1 MKGFSLHMKRYLLL
15 YIVFLACG
23 SYSHAQ
29 DKAYAKS
36 VVDTLTS
43 PFFAGRGYVQDGDW
57 KAALYIM
64 NAFQQANLRKL
75 LNQDDFQQK
84 FSMTVNTFPGKMLV
98 KVDGKELQPGADY
111 IVDPLSGG
119 CALNTYIIEYADS
132 AFLARLGK
140 KRFKKPKHKF
150 AIAVEEKYLEKAFQN
165 GLFQKINAL
174 GPSAIIEVESGRLI
188 WSVSNKAID
197 IPFIHIKKE
206 KLPKTSAT
214 ITLEIEEQ
222 LNDHITQNMLGYV
235 PGSVYPD
242 SFIFITA
249 HYDHLGMMGDKTYF
263 PGANDNASG
272 TAMMLDLAR
281 YYAEPV
287 HQPRYSVVFV
297 AFAGEEAG
305 LVGSHYYTQHPI
317 IPLNKISFLINLDL
331 MANGESGTTVVN
343 GGIYTG
349 LFKKLKAINDDHKY
363 LPEVNARGKAA
374 NSDHYWFSENGVKA
388 FFLYLLG
395 TYPYYHD
402 IYDTPNRPSF
412 AGYDGAFR
420 LIRDFVNTFGQDSKK
435 E

>member
-1 MKGFSLHMKRYLLL
+1 MKRYTLL
-15 YIVFLACG
+15 YIVCLCLAPQV
-23 SYSHAQ
+23 YAQ
-29 DKAYAKS
+29 DKMYAKS

-57 KAALYIM
+57 KAALYITH
-64 NAFQQANLRKL
+64 AFEQAGLRRL
-75 LNQDDFQQK
+75 PEQEDFQQK

-98 KVDGKELQPGADY
+98 KVDGKTLQPGADY
-111 IVDPLSGG
+111 IVDPVSGG
-119 CALNTYIIEYADS
+119 CTLNTYIIEYADS
-132 AFLARLGK
+132 AFLSRIGK
-140 KRFKKPKHKF
+140 KRFRKPKGKF
-150 AIAVEEKYLEKAFQN
+150 AIAVDEKYLEKSFQN
-165 GLFQKINAL
+165 GLFERINSL
-174 GPSAIIEVESGRLI
+174 GPSAIIEVRSSRLI
-188 WSVSNKAID
+188 WSVSSKAID
-197 IPFIHIKKE
+197 IPFIEIKKE
-206 KLPKTSAT
+206 KLPKSSAT
-214 ITLEIEEQ
+214 LTVEIDEQ
-222 LNDHITQNMLGYV
+222 LNDHITQNVLGYV
-235 PGSVYPD
+235 SGSEYPD

-281 YYAEPV
+281 YYAEPA

-305 LVGSHYYTQHPI
+305 LVGSHYYTQHPV

-343 GGIYTG
+343 GGIYSG
-349 LFKKLKAINDDHKY
+349 LFKKLKSINDSNKY
-363 LPEVNARGKAA
+363 LPEVNPRGKAA

-402 IYDTPNRPSF
+402 IYDTPDRPSF
-412 AGYDGAFR
+412 SGYDGAFR
-420 LIRDFVNTFGQDSKK
+420 LIRDFVNTFGQETKK